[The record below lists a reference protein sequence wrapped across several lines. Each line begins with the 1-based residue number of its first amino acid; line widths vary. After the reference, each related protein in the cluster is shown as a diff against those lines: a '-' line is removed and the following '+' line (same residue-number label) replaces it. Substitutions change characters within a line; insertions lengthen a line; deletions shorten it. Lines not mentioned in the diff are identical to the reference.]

1 METPKGTAKMNAGL
15 VDDHDPSAIGRK
27 QDKQK
32 PQWLQKESRSAAEE
46 KVEPTE
52 AEKLDDNPSDARSRF

>member
-1 METPKGTAKMNAGL
+1 METPKVNAKTNAGL
-15 VDDHDPSAIGRK
+15 VDDRDPSAIGRK

-32 PQWLQKESRSAAEE
+32 PQWLQEEGRSAAEE

-52 AEKLDDNPSDARSRF
+52 AEKLDDNPPDA